1 MMLRPENQSNAQQ
14 IQGVYYP
21 KVTYFF
27 PADHNIKW
35 HNVMFVTSRTTCGGH
50 DYTLVYFLVKTERI
64 ALILIKESTRPQ
76 NMK

>member
-27 PADHNIKW
+27 PADHNTK
-35 HNVMFVTSRTTCGGH
+35 
-50 DYTLVYFLVKTERI
+50 
-64 ALILIKESTRPQ
+64 
-76 NMK
+76 